1 MREIYICTDTIT
13 GLCSA
18 LHDAWLENRNG
29 DAGIGLRGR
38 IQQQLFCQYKTVE
51 ETDEKAQRLQR
62 MVKRYLG
69 YNAYWDIYYALL
81 SEDQEKG
88 TEVFRVMQE
97 ARNIPDS
104 RKIMD
109 HLGNPDVAKVFAMSR
124 SVSNEAH
131 MYEEFIRF
139 RELKNGILFSEIT
152 PKSQVLTCI
161 GDHFADRFPLENW
174 AIYDKTHEVFLIHQK
189 KEGWVLVRGET
200 LDPDAV
206 SEVSDGEKDYA
217 ALWKDFFDA
226 VSIRERENPKCQ
238 RNHLPFRFRG
248 DMTEFSGDG
257 PPEPFVS

>member
-29 DAGIGLRGR
+29 DAGIVLRGR
-38 IQQQLFCQYKTVE
+38 IQQQLFCQYKTME

-109 HLGNPDVAKVFAMSR
+109 HLGNPDVSKVFAMSR

-189 KEGWVLVRGET
+189 KEGWGLVRGET

-206 SEVSDGEKDYA
+206 SEVSDGEKGYA
-217 ALWKDFFDA
+217 ALWTVFFDA

-238 RNHLPFRFRG
+238 RNHLPLRFRG
-248 DMTEFSGDG
+248 DMTEFGPRSSG
-257 PPEPFVS
+257 

>member
-189 KEGWVLVRGET
+189 KEGWGLVRGET

-206 SEVSDGEKDYA
+206 SELSDVEKDYA

-238 RNHLPFRFRG
+238 RNHLPLRFRG
-248 DMTEFSGDG
+248 DMTEFGPRSSG
-257 PPEPFVS
+257 

>member
-29 DAGIGLRGR
+29 EAGIGLRGR

-51 ETDEKAQRLQR
+51 ETEEKSQRLQR

-69 YNAYWDIYYALL
+69 YNAYGDIYYALL

-189 KEGWVLVRGET
+189 KEGWGLVRGET

-238 RNHLPFRFRG
+238 RNHLPLRFRG
-248 DMTEFSGDG
+248 DMTEFGPRSSG
-257 PPEPFVS
+257 

>member
-18 LHDAWLENRNG
+18 LHDAWLENRNRE
-29 DAGIGLRGR
+29 AGIGLRGR
-38 IQQQLFCQYKTVE
+38 IQQQLFCQYKTVV
-51 ETDEKAQRLQR
+51 ETAEKTRRLQR
-62 MVKRYLG
+62 MLKRYLG

-81 SEDQEKG
+81 SDDQEKG

-109 HLGNPDVAKVFAMSR
+109 HLGNSDVAKVFAMSR

-152 PKSQVLTCI
+152 PKSQVLSCSEITLQT
-161 GDHFADRFPLENW
+161 GFPLK
-174 AIYDKTHEVFLIHQK
+174 I
-189 KEGWVLVRGET
+189 G
-200 LDPDAV
+200 
-206 SEVSDGEKDYA
+206 
-217 ALWKDFFDA
+217 
-226 VSIRERENPKCQ
+226 
-238 RNHLPFRFRG
+238 
-248 DMTEFSGDG
+248 
-257 PPEPFVS
+257 

>member
-152 PKSQVLTCI
+152 SQTGFL
-161 GDHFADRFPLENW
+161 L
-174 AIYDKTHEVFLIHQK
+174 KTGQYMTRLMKFFL
-189 KEGWVLVRGET
+189 
-200 LDPDAV
+200 
-206 SEVSDGEKDYA
+206 
-217 ALWKDFFDA
+217 
-226 VSIRERENPKCQ
+226 SIRKMRDGDLSGVK
-238 RNHLPFRFRG
+238 HLIRMPFLRCLTGKKIMLLCGKIFLMLFRSGSVRIQNVNEIICRFVFAG
-248 DMTEFSGDG
+248 T
-257 PPEPFVS
+257 

>member
-13 GLCSA
+13 GICSA

-38 IQQQLFCQYKTVE
+38 VQQQFFCQYKTVV
-51 ETDEKAQRLQR
+51 ETEGKAQRLQR

-81 SEDQEKG
+81 SDDQEKG
-88 TEVFRVMQE
+88 TEVFRVMRE

-109 HLGNPDVAKVFAMSR
+109 HLRNPDVAKVFAMSR

-152 PKSQVLTCI
+152 PKSQILTCI
-161 GDHFADRFPLENW
+161 GDHFQDRFPLENW
-174 AIYDKTHEVFLIHQK
+174 VIYDKTHKVFLIHRKQEK
-189 KEGWVLVRGET
+189 WALVWGES
-200 LDPDAV
+200 LDVDAAGRV
-206 SEVSDGEKDYA
+206 SEDEKKYA
-217 ALWKDFFDA
+217 RLWKEFFKA
-226 VSIRERENPKCQ
+226 ISIRERENPKCQ
-238 RNHLPFRFRG
+238 RNHLPLRFHG
-248 DMTEFSGDG
+248 DMTEFTDDG
-257 PPEPFVS
+257 PSAPFVP

>member
-29 DAGIGLRGR
+29 DAGIGLRGK
-38 IQQQLFCQYKTVE
+38 IQQELFCQYKTVI
-51 ETDEKAQRLQR
+51 ETEMKVRRLQR

-69 YNAYWDIYYALL
+69 YNAYWDIYNALL
-81 SEDQEKG
+81 SDDLEKG

-109 HLGNPDVAKVFAMSR
+109 HLGNPDVARVFAMSR

-139 RELKNGILFSEIT
+139 RELKNGLMFSEIT

-174 AIYDKTHEVFLIHQK
+174 VIYDKTHEVFLVHK
-189 KEGWVLVRGET
+189 KQEKWKLVWGET
-200 LDPDAV
+200 LDSNVAADV
-206 SEVSDGEKDYA
+206 SEDEKDYVC
-217 ALWKDFFDA
+217 LWKEFFEA
-226 VSIRERENPKCQ
+226 VSIKERENPKCQ
-238 RNHLPFRFRG
+238 QNHLPLRFRG
-248 DMTEFSGDG
+248 DMTEFTRDDTYLA
-257 PPEPFVS
+257 

>member
-189 KEGWVLVRGET
+189 KEGWGLVRGET

-217 ALWKDFFDA
+217 ALWKVFFDA

-238 RNHLPFRFRG
+238 RNHLPLRFRG
-248 DMTEFSGDG
+248 DMTEFGPRSSG
-257 PPEPFVS
+257 

>member
-13 GLCSA
+13 GICSA

-38 IQQQLFCQYKTVE
+38 VQQQFFCQYKTVV
-51 ETDEKAQRLQR
+51 ETEGKAQRLQH

-69 YNAYWDIYYALL
+69 YNAYWAIYYALL
-81 SEDQEKG
+81 SDDEEKG
-88 TEVFRVMQE
+88 TEVFRIMQE
-97 ARNIPDS
+97 ARSIPDS

-109 HLGNPDVAKVFAMSR
+109 HLENPDVAKVFAMGR

-161 GDHFADRFPLENW
+161 GNHFADRFPLENW
-174 AIYDKTHEVFLIHQK
+174 MIYDKTHEVFLIHRKQEK
-189 KEGWVLVRGET
+189 WRLVWGET
-200 LDPDAV
+200 LNADAV

-217 ALWKDFFDA
+217 SLWKEFFETI
-226 VSIRERENPKCQ
+226 SIKERENPKCQ
-238 RNHLPFRFRG
+238 KSHLPLRFRR
-248 DMTEFSGDG
+248 DMTEFD
-257 PPEPFVS
+257 PRH